1 MSSNFIFSKRKR
13 FAIWSAV
20 FNGGQRQYRVMQ
32 NVAVNGIRKEYTQ
45 ILDNRK
51 GESVIKRNWMLA
63 FKKGE
68 RDSEGTGKQK
78 EKRARKVK
86 K

>member
-1 MSSNFIFSKRKR
+1 M
-13 FAIWSAV
+13 
-20 FNGGQRQYRVMQ
+20 
-32 NVAVNGIRKEYTQ
+32 RKEYTEV
-45 ILDNRK
+45 LDNRK
-51 GESVIKRNWMLA
+51 CESVIKRNWMLA
-63 FKKGE
+63 CKNGG

>member
-1 MSSNFIFSKRKR
+1 MD
-13 FAIWSAV
+13 
-20 FNGGQRQYRVMQ
+20 
-32 NVAVNGIRKEYTQ
+32 VNGIRKEYTEVV
-45 ILDNRK
+45 DNRK

-63 FKKGE
+63 CKKG
-68 RDSEGTGKQK
+68 RKRPEGTGKRK